1 MADRW
6 EFGIEAVKAAQFW
19 LPAAAAAYLSV
30 VGAKTHKRAKEA
42 AIETK
47 AGNAVVADVAAKVDA
62 IAAQTGAGSAGDTC
76 EAFTRLKAENAS
88 LKAEIERLKAQS

>member
-6 EFGIEAVKAAQFW
+6 EFGIETVKAAQFW
-19 LPAAAAAYLSV
+19 IPALATAYV
-30 VGAKTHKRAKEA
+30 AIMQGKTHKRAKQA

-62 IAAQTGAGSAGDTC
+62 IAAQTGAASADDTC
-76 EAFTRLKAENAS
+76 ETFARLMAENAS